1 MTIMPRDCRQYNT
14 PLALRICERLELPED
29 VFRNCSHIEVV
40 SNCCAM
46 VEGCKSVTE
55 YNDTVIKLNLG
66 KNSVKFTGC
75 DLTIKSLSLEQAMIE
90 GKIISLEFGE

>member
-1 MTIMPRDCRQYNT
+1 MQQRDRRQYNM
-14 PLALRICERLELPED
+14 PLAHRICEKLDLPED
-29 VFRNCSHIEVV
+29 VIRNCSHIEIV

-46 VEGCKSVTE
+46 VDGCKSVME
-55 YNDTVIKLNLG
+55 YDDTVIKLNLG

-90 GKIISLEFGE
+90 GTILSMEVGE